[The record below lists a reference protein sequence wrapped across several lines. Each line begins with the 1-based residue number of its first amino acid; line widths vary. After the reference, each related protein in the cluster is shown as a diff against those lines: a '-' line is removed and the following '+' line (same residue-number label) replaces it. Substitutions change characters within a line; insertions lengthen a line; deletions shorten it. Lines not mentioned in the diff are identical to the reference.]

1 MKDEGEKDEY
11 GGLSFRRTPFKPEA
25 RALKPRP
32 TQSQPTVIP
41 PSYFI
46 PHPLFFPRVNPP
58 LPFRYMA
65 MEGPI
70 GVGKT
75 SLTSLLAKRFRGTK
89 ILEDVDNPFLDDF
102 YKDKRGAA
110 FRTEL
115 FFLLSRYDQQRTM
128 TQRDLFTE
136 LVLAD
141 YTFPKSKIFAY
152 LTLDDSEL
160 MIYNRL
166 YDLLFESVPKPELVI
181 YLQGNLDTLLKRIKK
196 RGRNYEKAISPQ
208 YLQELSEAYS
218 HYFYRYDE
226 TPLLVV
232 NTNEIDFVNKPE
244 HFDQLIEQI
253 RNAKKGTQ
261 YYVPLGS

>member
-1 MKDEGEKDEY
+1 M
-11 GGLSFRRTPFKPEA
+11 
-25 RALKPRP
+25 
-32 TQSQPTVIP
+32 P
-41 PSYFI
+41 P
-46 PHPLFFPRVNPP
+46 PP
-58 LPFRYMA
+58 ALPFRHVA
-65 MEGPI
+65 VEGPI

-75 SLTSLLAKRFRGTK
+75 SLTGLLAKRFRGTK
-89 ILEDVDNPFLDDF
+89 ILEDADNPFLDDF

-115 FFLLSRYDQQRTM
+115 FFLLSRYDQQRTL
-128 TQRDLFTE
+128 TQQDLFTQ
-136 LVLAD
+136 LIIAD
-141 YTFPKSKIFAY
+141 YSFPKSKIFAY
-152 LTLDDSEL
+152 LTLEDSEL

-166 YDLLFESVPKPELVI
+166 YELLYETVPKPELVI

-196 RGRNYEKAISPQ
+196 RGRAYERSISPQ

-232 NTNEIDFVNKPE
+232 NTNEIDFVNTPE

-261 YYVPLGS
+261 YYVPLGSK

>member
-1 MKDEGEKDEY
+1 MARRRAPAS
-11 GGLSFRRTPFKPEA
+11 SFRLGPSPFALCPLSLRSLN
-25 RALKPRP
+25 RA
-32 TQSQPTVIP
+32 
-41 PSYFI
+41 
-46 PHPLFFPRVNPP
+46 
-58 LPFRYMA
+58 LPFRYIA
-65 MEGPI
+65 VEGPI

-75 SLTSLLAKRFRGTK
+75 SLTSLLAKQFRGTK

-115 FFLLSRYDQQRTM
+115 FFLLSRYDQQKTM

-136 LVLAD
+136 LVIAD
-141 YTFPKSKIFAY
+141 YTFQKSKIFAY
-152 LTLDDSEL
+152 LTLEDSEL

-166 YDLLFESVPKPELVI
+166 YDLLLESVPRPELVI

-253 RNAKKGTQ
+253 GNAKKGTQ

>member
-1 MKDEGEKDEY
+1 MLNERNSFRIQHSTFRIQHSRFPAALTPLNR
-11 GGLSFRRTPFKPEA
+11 LSFRP
-25 RALKPRP
+25 
-32 TQSQPTVIP
+32 VM
-41 PSYFI
+41 
-46 PHPLFFPRVNPP
+46 PP
-58 LPFRYMA
+58 LPFRHIA
-65 MEGPI
+65 IEGPI

-75 SLTSLLAKRFRGTK
+75 SLTGLLAKRFKGTR
-89 ILEDVDNPFLDDF
+89 ILADIENPFLDDF

-115 FFLLSRYDQQRTM
+115 FFLLSRYDQQRGIS
-128 TQRDLFTE
+128 QRDLFAEVTI
-136 LVLAD
+136 AD
-141 YTFPKSKIFAY
+141 YTFQKSKIFAY

-166 YDLLFESVPKPELVI
+166 FELLKETVPKPDLVI

-196 RGRNYEKAISPQ
+196 RGRAYEKAISPQ

-232 NTNEIDFVNKPE
+232 NTNEIDFVHTPE
-244 HFDQLIEQI
+244 HFDQLVEQI
-253 RNAKKGTQ
+253 RNAQKGTQ

>member
-1 MKDEGEKDEY
+1 LEG
-11 GGLSFRRTPFKPEA
+11 GGRRRAPRHPRPHRLSFRPV
-25 RALKPRP
+25 
-32 TQSQPTVIP
+32 S
-41 PSYFI
+41 S
-46 PHPLFFPRVNPP
+46 
-58 LPFRYMA
+58 LPWRHIA
-65 MEGPI
+65 IEGPI

-75 SLTSLLAKRFRGTK
+75 SLTNLLARRFRGTK
-89 ILEDVDNPFLDDF
+89 VLSDVENPFLDDF

-115 FFLLSRYDQQRTM
+115 FFLLARFDQQRQVS
-128 TQRDLFTE
+128 QRDLFTE
-136 LVLAD
+136 LILAD
-141 YTFPKSKIFAY
+141 YTFAKSKIFAY

-166 YDLLFESVPKPELVI
+166 YDLLQEQVPQPDLVI
-181 YLQGNLDTLLKRIKK
+181 YLQGSVDTLTKRIKK
-196 RGRNYEKAISPQ
+196 RGRAYEKAISSS

-232 NTNEIDFVNKPE
+232 NTNDIDFVNTPE
-244 HFDQLIEQI
+244 HFEQLVEQV
-253 RNAKKGTQ
+253 RNAQKGTQ

>member
-1 MKDEGEKDEY
+1 M
-11 GGLSFRRTPFKPEA
+11 A
-25 RALKPRP
+25 
-32 TQSQPTVIP
+32 
-41 PSYFI
+41 
-46 PHPLFFPRVNPP
+46 P
-58 LPFRYMA
+58 LPFRHIA
-65 MEGPI
+65 LEGPI

-75 SLTSLLAKRFRGTK
+75 SLSGLLAKRFKGTRV
-89 ILEDVDNPFLDDF
+89 LADVENPFLDDF

-115 FFLLSRYDQQRTM
+115 FFLLARYDQQRGIS
-128 TQRDLFTE
+128 QRDLFAEVTI
-136 LVLAD
+136 AD
-141 YTFPKSKIFAY
+141 YTFQKNKIFAY

-166 YDLLFESVPKPELVI
+166 FELLKETVPRPDLVI

-196 RGRNYEKAISPQ
+196 RGRAYEKAISPQ

-232 NTNEIDFVNKPE
+232 NTNEIDFVHTPE
-244 HFDQLIEQI
+244 HFDQLVEQI
-253 RNAKKGTQ
+253 RNAQKGTQ

>member
-1 MKDEGEKDEY
+1 MNSFKFLIHLLVHH
-11 GGLSFRRTPFKPEA
+11 LSFT
-25 RALKPRP
+25 RAC
-32 TQSQPTVIP
+32 
-41 PSYFI
+41 PS
-46 PHPLFFPRVNPP
+46 L
-58 LPFRYMA
+58 LPFRHIA
-65 MEGPI
+65 VEGPI

-75 SLTSLLAKRFRGTK
+75 SLVTLLAKRFRGTK

-110 FRTEL
+110 FRTSSS
-115 FFLLSRYDQQRTM
+115 FCCRGTTSSAIVA
-128 TQRDLFTE
+128 QRDLFTE

-141 YTFPKSKIFAY
+141 YTFPKDKIFAY

-160 MIYNRL
+160 LIYNRL
-166 YDLLFESVPKPELVI
+166 YDLLVETVPKPDLVI
-181 YLQGNLDTLLKRIKK
+181 YLQAGLDTLLRRIKK
-196 RGRNYEKAISPQ
+196 RGRAYEKSISSS

-232 NTNEIDFVNKPE
+232 NTNEIDFVNTPE
-244 HFDQLIEQI
+244 HFDQLVEQI
-253 RNAKKGTQ
+253 RNAQKGTQ

>member
-1 MKDEGEKDEY
+1 MSE
-11 GGLSFRRTPFKPEA
+11 T
-25 RALKPRP
+25 
-32 TQSQPTVIP
+32 
-41 PSYFI
+41 
-46 PHPLFFPRVNPP
+46 
-58 LPFRYMA
+58 LPWRHIA
-65 MEGPI
+65 IEGPI

-75 SLTSLLAKRFRGTK
+75 SLTGLLAKRFRGTK
-89 ILEDVDNPFLDDF
+89 VLHDIENPFLDDF

-115 FFLLSRYDQQRTM
+115 FFLLSRFDQQR
-128 TQRDLFTE
+128 QLSQGDLFTQ
-136 LVLAD
+136 LVIAD

-160 MIYNRL
+160 MIYNKL
-166 YDLLFESVPKPELVI
+166 FDLLTETVPRPDLVI
-181 YLQGNLDTLLKRIKK
+181 YLQANLDTLLKRIKK
-196 RGRNYEKAISPQ
+196 RGRAYEKSIAPT

-232 NTNEIDFVNKPE
+232 NTNEIDFVHTSE
-244 HFDQLIEQI
+244 HFDQLVEQV
-253 RNAKKGTQ
+253 RNAQKGTQ

>member
-1 MKDEGEKDEY
+1 M
-11 GGLSFRRTPFKPEA
+11 S
-25 RALKPRP
+25 
-32 TQSQPTVIP
+32 V
-41 PSYFI
+41 
-46 PHPLFFPRVNPP
+46 
-58 LPFRYMA
+58 LPWRHIA
-65 MEGPI
+65 IEGPI

-75 SLTSLLAKRFRGTK
+75 SLTNLLARRFRGTK
-89 ILEDVDNPFLDDF
+89 VLEDADNPFLDDF

-115 FFLLSRYDQQRTM
+115 FFLLSRFDQQRQVA
-128 TQRDLFTE
+128 QRDLFTE
-136 LVLAD
+136 LILAD
-141 YTFPKSKIFAY
+141 YTFAKSKIFAH

-166 YDLLFESVPKPELVI
+166 YDLLDDQVPRPELVI
-181 YLQGNLDTLLKRIKK
+181 YLQAGIDTLLKRIKK
-196 RGRNYEKAISPQ
+196 RGRAYEKAISPS

-232 NTNEIDFVNKPE
+232 NTNEIDFVNTPE

-261 YYVPLGS
+261 YYVPLGSK

>member
-1 MKDEGEKDEY
+1 NRF
-11 GGLSFRRTPFKPEA
+11 S
-25 RALKPRP
+25 
-32 TQSQPTVIP
+32 
-41 PSYFI
+41 
-46 PHPLFFPRVNPP
+46 
-58 LPFRYMA
+58 
-65 MEGPI
+65 
-70 GVGKT
+70 GK
-75 SLTSLLAKRFRGTK
+75 K
-89 ILEDVDNPFLDDF
+89 ILEDADSPSLDDF

-136 LVLAD
+136 LVIAD

-166 YDLLFESVPKPELVI
+166 YDLLIDSVPKPELVI

-196 RGRNYEKAISPQ
+196 RGRNYEKAISSQ

-232 NTNEIDFVNKPE
+232 NTNEIDFVNNPG

-253 RNAKKGTQ
+253 GNAKKGT
-261 YYVPLGS
+261 